1 MPDYAHR
8 YRMRD
13 DQGRSLFDHG
23 GIWLLELGK
32 FAAERS
38 EAEDVDTELK
48 RWLRFF
54 TEGETLEEGD
64 LPQWMQTEEMRQAMS
79 TLKGFSEKERDYH
92 AYQTRQN
99 YLRQQRSIQRRL
111 EELQAT
117 TEQALAEKEQERAEK
132 DAALQRES
140 AALAEIERLK
150 RLLEAKPDA

>member
-1 MPDYAHR
+1 
-8 YRMRD
+8 MRD

-32 FAAERS
+32 FAAPRR
-38 EAEDVDTELK
+38 EAGDVDTELK

-54 TEGETLEEGD
+54 TEGETLNEGD
-64 LPQWMQTEEMRQAMS
+64 LPQWMQTAEMRQAMS

-92 AYQTRQN
+92 AYQARQN

-111 EELQAT
+111 DELQAT
-117 TEQALAEKEQERAEK
+117 AEQAFAEKEQERAEK
-132 DAALQRES
+132 EQERIEKEAALQRES

-150 RLLEAKPDA
+150 RLLETKPDA